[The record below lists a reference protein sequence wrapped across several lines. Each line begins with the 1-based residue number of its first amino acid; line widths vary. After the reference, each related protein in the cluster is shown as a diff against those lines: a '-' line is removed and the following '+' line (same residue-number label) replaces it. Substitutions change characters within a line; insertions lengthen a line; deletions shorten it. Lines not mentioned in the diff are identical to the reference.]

1 MGEKVTAVLTSGG
14 DAPGMNAA
22 VRAVARVG
30 LSYGMRVI
38 GIHRGY
44 NGLLHGDMFE
54 MNLRSVS
61 DVIHRGGTILY
72 TARSPEFKTD
82 EGVKRAA
89 KTCKDVGKSR
99 QFQKKQKES
108 SIPYKIFHKN
118 LVDRLKNPKY
128 FDKYYKEFFN
138 KFKQLEN
145 QTYPDISIK
154 EQTLMNFLI
163 DFDKEFQKKYPP
175 KKGRPYSTQ
184 KYWSYKADTL

>member
-1 MGEKVTAVLTSGG
+1 MEDYFIPQSRN
-14 DAPGMNAA
+14 D
-22 VRAVARVG
+22 
-30 LSYGMRVI
+30 
-38 GIHRGY
+38 
-44 NGLLHGDMFE
+44 E
-54 MNLRSVS
+54 MYCDKKIFN
-61 DVIHRGGTILY
+61 D
-72 TARSPEFKTD
+72 
-82 EGVKRAA
+82 

-128 FDKYYKEFFN
+128 FDKYYKEFFD

-175 KKGRPYSTQ
+175 KKADHIALKNIGHD
-184 KYWSYKADTL
+184 KADTL